1 MSDAI
6 VERAK
11 TEALRLVNRSRAGWP
26 EEAVEH
32 AARRAAE
39 LAREEC
45 AEQRH
50 VDANVAAVVE
60 RLSLREKAGLLKY
73 GVTTEREDVDMEGWL
88 LHLQAELLDG
98 AIYAQRLIAALRAGS
113 GE

>member
-1 MSDAI
+1 MDSDAI

-45 AEQRH
+45 RNTICEHCAAGDEYNDGRH
-50 VDANVAAVVE
+50 HFGLGNSVPCKAA
-60 RLSLREKAGLLKY
+60 
-73 GVTTEREDVDMEGWL
+73 
-88 LHLQAELLDG
+88 
-98 AIYAQRLIAALRAGS
+98 AIRAGS